1 MTGNIVMGAN
11 KVTSTATP
19 TTDDDLTRKGYVDS
33 ILGSATSAAASA
45 AAAATSA
52 SNAATSASNASTS
65 ASNAAS
71 SASAAAA
78 SYDSFDDRY
87 LGVKSSDPTLDN
99 DGAALLTGALYF
111 NSTAG
116 EMRVY
121 NGTAWVAAYL
131 PAAAYMDLTSNQTAA
146 GVKTFS
152 SNPILSGGTANGVA
166 YLNGSKVLTTGSAL
180 TFDGTNL
187 SVGGSNSQQ
196 RLNVVVPVF
205 TTNAS
210 GGMRIGDSANNY
222 YVDQL
227 VTTDGSAN
235 PFWDVKFAT
244 HTLSRYA
251 YGGGNNFW
259 AWYANNSEA
268 MRLTSTSLYT
278 ASGINVGIGTS
289 SPGYKLDVA
298 GTVNVVNGSNGR
310 INIGA
315 TNNYLY
321 GDSSGNFIV
330 GTSGSDKLLL
340 NSSGN
345 LGLGVTP
352 SAFGAGRWMQ
362 FLSVSA
368 VGQQQNGTANLAC
381 NAYESSANSFNY
393 ILSAAAARYNV
404 TAGAHQWY
412 TAPSGT
418 AGNAISFTQAMTLD
432 ASGNLGV
439 GATSPGTNLHIGT
452 GSSPENLGV
461 TLSRGATTNFYLAH
475 DGTKTFIA
483 GIDPTLDGPKV
494 GSLNSYPLLFVTGN
508 SERARITSGGNFGIG
523 VSAPSTRLD
532 IGGGQVLSFGAVEYG
547 LTGNFGY
554 PGISGG
560 AGNLLFANKNY
571 GAAAV
576 GLGFVNSGTY
586 EASLTVRTSGNVGI
600 GTTNPNSRL
609 DVDANTAANTTV
621 LSLTNSAN
629 WGWGIFL
636 DFRTPLTNGGAVGLA
651 GRISSLYESSN
662 NYALAFGTTGS
673 GTNTERARITS
684 GGNLL
689 VGTTTDPGG
698 SGKVVDSNGN
708 VRAIPQSGSA
718 KTSSYTLATGDVGEY
733 ISVGSGGSITIPDAT
748 FATGDVVSIFNNTTG
763 NITITCSVTTAYIAG
778 TDSDKATMTLATRGV
793 ATVLFISSTVCVVT
807 GNVT

>member
-1 MTGNIVMGAN
+1 MRI
-11 KVTSTATP
+11 
-19 TTDDDLTRKGYVDS
+19 
-33 ILGSATSAAASA
+33 TSA
-45 AAAATSA
+45 
-52 SNAATSASNASTS
+52 
-65 ASNAAS
+65 
-71 SASAAAA
+71 
-78 SYDSFDDRY
+78 
-87 LGVKSSDPTLDN
+87 
-99 DGAALLTGALYF
+99 
-111 NSTAG
+111 
-116 EMRVY
+116 
-121 NGTAWVAAYL
+121 
-131 PAAAYMDLTSNQTAA
+131 
-146 GVKTFS
+146 
-152 SNPILSGGTANGVA
+152 
-166 YLNGSKVLTTGSAL
+166 
-180 TFDGTNL
+180 
-187 SVGGSNSQQ
+187 
-196 RLNVVVPVF
+196 
-205 TTNAS
+205 
-210 GGMRIGDSANNY
+210 GD
-222 YVDQL
+222 
-227 VTTDGSAN
+227 
-235 PFWDVKFAT
+235 
-244 HTLSRYA
+244 
-251 YGGGNNFW
+251 
-259 AWYANNSEA
+259 
-268 MRLTSTSLYT
+268 
-278 ASGINVGIGTS
+278 VGIGTS
-289 SPGYKLDVA
+289 SPNTTLHVK
-298 GTVNVVNGSNGR
+298 
-310 INIGA
+310 
-315 TNNYLY
+315 
-321 GDSSGNFIV
+321 SGNTFAASFEGASSTNFVAI
-330 GTSGSDKLLL
+330 GTTGFGASINGYTAGFAAAADLVLQP
-340 NSSGN
+340 NGGN

-352 SAFGAGRWMQ
+352 SVAYGREFTVGAEATN
-362 FLSVSA
+362 SA
-368 VGQQQNGTANLAC
+368 VAGIGTKPLALDNGNAYYAFNAQNTGAFTWQYRSSQGAVLYQQNGASNPSHAW
-381 NAYESSANSFNY
+381 F
-393 ILSAAAARYNV
+393 V
-404 TAGAHQWY
+404 
-412 TAPSGT
+412 APSGT

-523 VSAPSTRLD
+523 VSAPTTRLD

-547 LTGNFGY
+547 LTGNFVY
-554 PGISGG
+554 PGITGG

-576 GLGFVNSGTY
+576 GLGFVDSGTY

-600 GTTNPNSRL
+600 GTVSPNSRL